1 MESAAEKRVLA
12 EKRRGARGHA
22 SRKVFEAEIAW
33 PARTMHVSRERS
45 FNNPDLP
52 FIQEIGGGGGG
63 GLRETSRIEERR
75 RRVLMMVQEGE
86 HRDRAQQ
93 PYIIT

>member
-1 MESAAEKRVLA
+1 MLA
-12 EKRRGARGHA
+12 EKRRGARGRA

-63 GLRETSRIEERR
+63 GGGLRETPRNEERR

>member
-1 MESAAEKRVLA
+1 MLA

-52 FIQEIGGGGGG
+52 FI
-63 GLRETSRIEERR
+63 REVGWRRWRWGWAAGDIEE
-75 RRVLMMVQEGE
+75 
-86 HRDRAQQ
+86 
-93 PYIIT
+93 